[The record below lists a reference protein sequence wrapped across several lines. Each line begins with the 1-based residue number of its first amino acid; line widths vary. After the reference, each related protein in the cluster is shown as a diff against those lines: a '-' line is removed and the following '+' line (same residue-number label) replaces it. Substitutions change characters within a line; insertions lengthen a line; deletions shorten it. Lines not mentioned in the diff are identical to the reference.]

1 MKPPKIRRHSN
12 TYGRRGSRSY
22 CDALS
27 ICNMVERFDKIDV
40 EAYCR
45 EADGG
50 VYSQGG
56 WYSGEGRVAKAGVFA
71 RATAGRAEVNFTVFG
86 AYAEG
91 PCAGVG
97 AKFAHVPLTPI
108 IGAAAGAE
116 ASFCKAGVTAG
127 PVVAEVNLN
136 LNTSISVGTTHASLN
151 ILGFGASIGSTTY
164 IATPLGKIGFAL

>member
-45 EADGG
+45 EADAG

-71 RATAGRAEVNFTVFG
+71 RATAGRAE
-86 AYAEG
+86 
-91 PCAGVG
+91 
-97 AKFAHVPLTPI
+97 
-108 IGAAAGAE
+108 GAAAGAE